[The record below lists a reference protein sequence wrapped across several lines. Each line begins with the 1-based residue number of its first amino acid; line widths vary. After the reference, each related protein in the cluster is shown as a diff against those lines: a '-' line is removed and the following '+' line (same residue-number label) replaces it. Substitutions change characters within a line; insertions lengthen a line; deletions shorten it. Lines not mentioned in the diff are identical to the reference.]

1 MTRQA
6 PPDKIQTRII
16 FAEDDLN
23 LAELIRTFLERHN
36 LSVTIVTD
44 GREVISTVLREQ
56 PDLLL
61 LDIMLPNMDGLS
73 ICQQLRAQ
81 YDRSIILFTA
91 NDSEIKHV
99 LGLELGANDY
109 IIKTAPPNILL
120 ARIQSQLRQDIQRKA
135 RQIIEPSQQ
144 QPSSRLNIGKLSID
158 TASRSVT
165 LNGTVITLSS
175 TEFELLWLLASNAGM
190 ILSRDQLLR
199 SLRAIDYDGLDRS
212 VDINISR
219 LRKKLGDDLTEHRRI
234 ITVRNKGYLFAPSAW
249 ES

>member
-1 MTRQA
+1 MTQA
-6 PPDKIQTRII
+6 HIV
-16 FAEDDLN
+16 FAEDDAN
-23 LAELIRTFLERHN
+23 LAELIRTFLERN
-36 LSVTIVTD
+36 DFSVTIVAD
-44 GREVISTVLREQ
+44 GRHVIPIVLQEQ

-61 LDIMLPNMDGLS
+61 LDIMLPNVDGLS
-73 ICQQLRAQ
+73 ICQQLRTQ
-81 YDRSIILFTA
+81 YDRPIILFTA

-120 ARIQSQLRQDIQRKA
+120 ARIQAQLRQSGQRKT
-135 RQIIEPSQQ
+135 RQTLEPSQQ
-144 QPSSRLNIGKLSID
+144 QTSPQLHIGKLSID
-158 TASRSVT
+158 TASRRVS
-165 LNGTVITLSS
+165 LDGINIALSS

-219 LRKKLGDDLTEHRRI
+219 LRKKLGDDLSEHRRI
-234 ITVRNKGYLFAPSAW
+234 ITVRNKGYLLAPNAW
-249 ES
+249 EDA